1 MSNRI
6 LFVFEGE
13 KTEKQITENLTKYF
27 IKENIIIQCAYCT
40 DIYKLH
46 KELSDDDDL
55 DVFVL
60 LKEKP
65 QNVSI
70 LSEYNRTDFSEI
82 YLFFDYDG
90 HAPLAEDRKIEDV
103 VNFFNEE
110 TASGKLYISY
120 PMVEALKHHSDSN
133 DFKFKKVNAKNN
145 IGYKHIVH
153 DECNGILRNLTEYS
167 KEIWLLL
174 SELHLK
180 KMNYIVN
187 NNYALPT
194 QNVSQSE
201 IFHSQLEKYINID
214 STVAVLSSFPIFLYD
229 YYGNSFITSLQSK

>member
-1 MSNRI
+1 MSNKI

-27 IKENIIIQCAYCT
+27 IKENTIIQCAYCT

-55 DVFVL
+55 DAFVL

-70 LSEYNRTDFSEI
+70 LSGYNRTDFSEI

-90 HAPLAEDRKIEDV
+90 HAPLAEDRKIEEV

-133 DFKFKKVNAKNN
+133 DFKLKKVNAKNN
-145 IGYKHIVH
+145 IGYKKIVH
-153 DECNGILRNLTEYS
+153 DECKGTLRNLTMYS
-167 KEIWLLL
+167 KKIWLLL

-187 NNYALPT
+187 NTYTLPT

-201 IFHSQLEKYINID
+201 IFHKQLEKYINID